1 MSKKKKFSSR
11 VVESVDPMSA
21 FVDDSE
27 ELAIP
32 EDEPKKELFE
42 TLKDSLEEAIEF
54 EQGNTELATTVLK
67 SSEPQAEESAP
78 QPAEETKPAVSAA
91 ETDVLAMLHGT
102 EMKPKAAVL
111 EKNAL
116 PIQLLNKEAEKEK
129 VVVIEA
135 PNVGK
140 LYDLLEVARQHA
152 NGYQPTWDA
161 SIKAYARHMG
171 FPSMASLEDSKAF
184 LVKWGAK
191 LKD

>member
-27 ELAIP
+27 ELAVP

-54 EQGNTELATTVLK
+54 EKGNAELATAVLK
-67 SSEPQAEESAP
+67 SNSEEPVAP
-78 QPAEETKPAVSAA
+78 QPVEEPKPAASSAA
-91 ETDVLAMLHGT
+91 ESDVLAMLHGA

-152 NGYQPTWDA
+152 TGYQRTWDD
-161 SIKAYARHMG
+161 SIRAYARHMG
-171 FPSMASLEDSKAF
+171 FPAMASLQDCKSF
-184 LVKWGAK
+184 LAKWGAK

>member
-11 VVESVDPMSA
+11 IVESVDPMSA
-21 FVDDSE
+21 FIDDSE

-42 TLKDSLEEAIEF
+42 TLKDSLEQAIDF
-54 EQGNTELATTVLK
+54 EKGNTELATTVLK
-67 SSEPQAEESAP
+67 SSESQAKKVATP
-78 QPAEETKPAVSAA
+78 QPVVEKPKPTTSTA

-102 EMKPKAAVL
+102 EMKQKTAAL
-111 EKNAL
+111 EKNSL
-116 PIQLLNKEAEKEK
+116 PVQLLNKEAEKI
-129 VVVIEA
+129 VVIDA

-152 NGYQPTWDA
+152 TGYQPTWDA

-171 FPSMASLEDSKAF
+171 FPNMANLEDSKAF

>member
-11 VVESVDPMSA
+11 VTESVDPMSA
-21 FVDDSE
+21 FIDDSK
-27 ELAIP
+27 ELAVP
-32 EDEPKKELFE
+32 EDEPEKELFE
-42 TLKDSLEEAIEF
+42 SLKDSLKDAIEF
-54 EQGNTELATTVLK
+54 EQGNTELATTLLK
-67 SSEPQAEESAP
+67 SDSEEPAAP
-78 QPAEETKPAVSAA
+78 QPAEDTKPSAA
-91 ETDVLAMLHGT
+91 STAESDVLAMLHGT
-102 EMKPKAAVL
+102 EMQPKAAVL
-111 EKNAL
+111 EKNSL

-152 NGYQPTWDA
+152 TGYQPTWDA

-171 FPSMASLEDSKAF
+171 FPSIANLEESKAF
-184 LVKWGAK
+184 LAKWGAK

>member
-27 ELAIP
+27 ELAVP
-32 EDEPKKELFE
+32 EDEPKEELSE
-42 TLKDSLEEAIEF
+42 TLKDSLEEAAEF
-54 EQGNTELATTVLK
+54 EKGNTELATTVLK
-67 SSEPQAEESAP
+67 SQSEAEEPPQAA
-78 QPAEETKPAVSAA
+78 PAEEPKA
-91 ETDVLAMLHGT
+91 EAPKAEPKVDVLDLLHGA
-102 EMKPKAAVL
+102 EMKPKTAEL
-111 EKNAL
+111 EKNSL
-116 PIQLLNKEAEKEK
+116 PVQLLNKEAEK
-129 VVVIEA
+129 VVMVDA

-152 NGYQPTWDA
+152 HGYQPTWDA

>member
-11 VVESVDPMSA
+11 VVESIDPMSA

-27 ELAIP
+27 ELAVP

-42 TLKDSLEEAIEF
+42 TLKDSLEKAIEF
-54 EQGNTELATTVLK
+54 EQGNAELATTVLK
-67 SSEPQAEESAP
+67 SNSEESVAP
-78 QPAEETKPAVSAA
+78 QPAEEPKPAEQPQS
-91 ETDVLAMLHGT
+91 EMDILTILHGT
-102 EMKPKAAVL
+102 EMKPKVAIL
-111 EKNAL
+111 EKNATPL
-116 PIQLLNKEAEKEK
+116 KLQNQEAEKLPK
-129 VVVIEA
+129 IDVSNSQI
-135 PNVGK
+135 P
-140 LYDLLEVARQHA
+140 LFDLLEVARQHA
-152 NGYQPTWDA
+152 AGYQPTWDA